1 MGENMKKIILIDGNN
16 LLYRSYYAT
25 AYSGSLLKNSKGF
38 PTNALYGLINML
50 NKIISEEAPTHIM
63 IAFDKGKTFRHD
75 KYKVYKAGRSETP
88 EELKKQFSVA
98 YEVATAMGIKHYEI
112 DNYEADDIIGT
123 FASFVDKIP
132 DAYGLIVSS
141 DKDLLQLITDKVCV
155 KLLKT
160 NDYIMMTKEKFNE
173 VYGISDP
180 KKMVDLKS
188 LMGDASDNIPG
199 VKGIGEK
206 TAISLIQKYGS
217 LDGVYENLD
226 DITGKTREKLINDK
240 ENAYMSYDIATIYK
254 EVPLNL
260 DLDDIK
266 YLGINKTDYEDILTE
281 LEFYSLLKKLNLETD
296 NKPKEV
302 SFTVVKSLDEV
313 RLEEPYG
320 IYLETLGYNYHTD
333 TPLGVSVHDKNNSY
347 YIPFEL
353 LKDSNIFQDGK
364 QKYTY
369 DLKKLVYVFDKFQVQ
384 IDKKMEDIMLISYL
398 LNKNIK
404 TDIAYLANS
413 CGYDIK
419 FYDKIYGSEITYK
432 YPKDDSY
439 IKEVVKK
446 SIFIYNEY
454 QTLYEELQK
463 EDMVT
468 LYHDLE
474 LPLSYVLTKME
485 ENGFLVDIDYLK
497 SMGEDLDKSL
507 AELSNEIYQEAGV
520 TFNILSP
527 KQLADVLFNTMQI
540 PYPKKTKDGAY
551 STSKDILDKLKNR
564 YKIVNLILEYRAI
577 AKMKS
582 NYVVGILNEVLD
594 DGKIHTIYNQ
604 TLTRTG
610 RLSSE
615 RPNLQNIP
623 IRDEQ
628 GKLTRK
634 AFIPS
639 PGYKIASFDY
649 SQIELRVFAHMANA
663 QDMINAFKSG
673 IDIHTKTASQ
683 IFNVPVDEVT
693 KDMRRKAKAVN
704 FGIIY
709 GISSFGLSEDLGI
722 NIDEAKTFIDNYLN
736 TFPGIKDYMDSLV
749 LEAYK
754 TGYVKTLM
762 NRKRIIDEINN
773 KNYIIRQSGE
783 RMALNTPIQGTAA
796 DILKKAMVEIDREME
811 NKKLKSKMLVQVH
824 DELVFEVFEDE
835 IETLRELVTRIM
847 TSTYKLNVPLEVDY
861 EIGDNWYDAK

>member
-1 MGENMKKIILIDGNN
+1 MKKVILIDGNN

-50 NKIISEEAPTHIM
+50 NKIIHEENPTHIM

-75 KYKVYKAGRSETP
+75 KYEVYKAGRSETP
-88 EELKKQFSVA
+88 DELKKQFSVA
-98 YEVATAMGIKHYEI
+98 YDISTAMGIKHYEI

-123 FASFVDKIP
+123 FADFIDKMD
-132 DAYGLIVSS
+132 DAEGLIVSS
-141 DKDLLQLITDKVCV
+141 DKDLLQLITDKVRV

-160 NDYIMMTKEKFNE
+160 NDYIMMTKDKFNE
-173 VYGISDP
+173 VYGIPDP
-180 KKMVDLKS
+180 KKMVDLKA

-199 VKGIGEK
+199 VRGIGEK
-206 TAISLIQKYGS
+206 TAISLIQRFKT

-226 DITGKTREKLINDK
+226 TVTAKTREKLIQDK

-254 EVPLNL
+254 EVPIKL

-266 YLGINKTDYEDILTE
+266 YLGINKVDFENILTE
-281 LEFYSLLKKLNLETD
+281 LEFFSLLKKLNLQDTT
-296 NKPKEV
+296 PKKDIK
-302 SFTVVKSLDEV
+302 FTLVKSLEEV
-313 RLEEPYG
+313 KLEDTYG
-320 IYLETLGYNYHTD
+320 IYLETLGYNYHND
-333 TPLGVSVHDKNNSY
+333 IPLGVSITDKNNNY
-347 YIPFEL
+347 YIPFDL
-353 LKDSNIFQDGK
+353 LKGSKFFDDNK

-369 DLKKLVYVFDKFQVQ
+369 DLKKLVYVFNKFDIK
-384 IDKKMEDIMLISYL
+384 IDKKIEDIMLIGYL

-404 TDIAYLANS
+404 TDVSYLANS
-413 CGYDIK
+413 MGYDIK
-419 FYDKIYGSEITYK
+419 FYDKTYGTEVTCK
-432 YPKDDSY
+432 YPSDDAY
-439 IKEVVKK
+439 IKEIVKK

-454 QTLYEELQK
+454 QGLYDELIK
-463 EDMVT
+463 EDT
-468 LYHDLE
+468 LGLYHDLE
-474 LPLSYVLTKME
+474 LPLSYVLAKME

-497 SMGEDLDKSL
+497 GMGEELDRSL
-507 AELSNEIYQEAGV
+507 AKLSEEIYEEAGV

-527 KQLADVLFNTMQI
+527 KQLGDVLFNTMQI
-540 PYPKKTKDGAY
+540 PYPKKAKVGSY
-551 STSKDILDKLKNR
+551 STSKDILDRLKNR
-564 YKIVNLILEYRAI
+564 YRIVNLILDYRAI
-577 AKMKS
+577 YKMKS
-582 NYVVGILNEVLD
+582 NYVVGIINEVGD
-594 DGKIHTIYNQ
+594 DKRIHTIYNQ

-634 AFIPS
+634 GFIPS

-649 SQIELRVFAHMANA
+649 SQIELRVFAHMAHA
-663 QDMINAFKSG
+663 TDMINAFKSG

-683 IFNVPVDEVT
+683 IFNVDVSEVT

-722 NIDEAKTFIDNYLN
+722 NIDEAKAFIDNYLN
-736 TFPGIKDYMDSLV
+736 TFPGIKDYMNSLV
-749 LEAYK
+749 MEAYR

-811 NKKLKSKMLVQVH
+811 KKKLKSKMLVQVH
-824 DELVFEVFEDE
+824 DELVFEVSEDE
-835 IETLRELVTRIM
+835 IETLREMVTRIM
-847 TSTYKLNVPLEVDY
+847 TSTYKLDVPLEVDY

>member
-1 MGENMKKIILIDGNN
+1 MKKVILIDGNN
-16 LLYRSYYAT
+16 LLFRSYYAT

-50 NKIISEEAPTHIM
+50 NKIIAEENPTHIM

-75 KYKVYKAGRSETP
+75 KYEVYKAGRSETP
-88 EELKKQFSVA
+88 DELKKQFKVA
-98 YEVATAMGIKHYEI
+98 YDVATAMGIKHYEI

-123 FASFVDKIP
+123 FASFIDKED
-132 DAYGLIVSS
+132 DAEGLIVSS
-141 DKDLLQLITDKVCV
+141 DKDLLQLISDKVTV
-155 KLLKT
+155 KLLKS
-160 NDYIMMTKEKFNE
+160 NDYIMMTKEKFKE
-173 VYGISDP
+173 VYGIEDP
-180 KKMVDLKS
+180 KKMVDLKA

-217 LDGVYENLD
+217 LDGVYERLD
-226 DITGKTREKLINDK
+226 DISGKVKEKLALDK
-240 ENAYMSYDIATIYK
+240 DNAYMSYDIATIYRD
-254 EVPLNL
+254 VPINLNF
-260 DLDDIK
+260 DDIK
-266 YLGINKTDYEDILTE
+266 YLGVNKDDFEAILTE
-281 LEFYSLLKKLNLETD
+281 LEFYSLLKKINSD
-296 NKPKEV
+296 NEKPKEIN
-302 SFTVVKSLDEV
+302 FKTVKDLKELK
-313 RLEEPYG
+313 LEEPYS

-333 TPLGVSVHDKNNSY
+333 TPLGIGITTKKCSY
-347 YIPFEL
+347 YVPFDL
-353 LKDSNIFQDGK
+353 LKNTDILNDNK
-364 QKYTY
+364 KKYTY
-369 DLKKLVYVFDKFQVQ
+369 DLKKLLYVFNKYNVSINHD
-384 IDKKMEDIMLISYL
+384 IEDLMLISYL

-404 TDIAYLANS
+404 TDISYLANS
-413 CGYDIK
+413 LGYDIK
-419 FYDKIYGSEITYK
+419 FYDKTYGTEITLK
-432 YPKDDSY
+432 YPKDESY
-439 IKEVVKK
+439 IKEIVHK

-454 QTLYEELQK
+454 NNFYQELEK
-463 EDMVT
+463 EDMIS

-474 LPLSYVLTKME
+474 LPLSYVLVKME
-485 ENGFLVDIDYLK
+485 ENGFLIDKTYLEG
-497 SMGEDLDKSL
+497 MGADLDKSL
-507 AELSNEIYQEAGV
+507 TKLSDEIYEEAGSK
-520 TFNILSP
+520 FNILSP
-527 KQLADVLFNTMQI
+527 KQLGDVLFKTLNI
-540 PYPKKTKDGAY
+540 PYPKKIKDDSY
-551 STSKDILDKLKNR
+551 STSKDILDRLKDN
-564 YKIVNLILEYRAI
+564 YEIVNKILDYRAI
-577 AKMKS
+577 SKMKS
-582 NYVVGILNEVLD
+582 NYVAGILGEVMD

-623 IRDEQ
+623 IRDEL

-649 SQIELRVFAHMANA
+649 SQIELRVFAHMAGA
-663 QDMINAFKSG
+663 TDMINAFKNG
-673 IDIHTKTASQ
+673 LDIHAKTASQ
-683 IFNVPVDEVT
+683 IFNIPIEEVT

-722 NIDEAKTFIDNYLN
+722 NIEEAKMFIDNYLN
-736 TFPGIKDYMDSLV
+736 TFPGIKNYMNSLI
-749 LEAYK
+749 LDAYQK
-754 TGYVKTLM
+754 GYVKTLM

-783 RMALNTPIQGTAA
+783 RIALNTPIQGTAA
-796 DILKKAMVEIDREME
+796 DILKKAMVEIDME
-811 NKKLKSKMLVQVH
+811 LEKRKLKSRMLVQVH

-847 TSTYKLNVPLEVDY
+847 TSTYKLDVPLEVDY

>member
-1 MGENMKKIILIDGNN
+1 MKKVILIDGNN

-50 NKIISEEAPTHIM
+50 NKIIHEENPTHIM

-75 KYKVYKAGRSETP
+75 KYEVYKAGRSETP
-88 EELKKQFSVA
+88 DELKKQFSVA
-98 YEVATAMGIKHYEI
+98 YDISTAMGIKHYEI

-123 FASFVDKIP
+123 FADFIDKMD
-132 DAYGLIVSS
+132 DAEGLIVSS
-141 DKDLLQLITDKVCV
+141 DKDLLQLITDKVRV

-160 NDYIMMTKEKFNE
+160 NDYIMMTKDKFNE
-173 VYGISDP
+173 VYGIPDP
-180 KKMVDLKS
+180 KKMVDLKA

-199 VKGIGEK
+199 VRGIGEK
-206 TAISLIQKYGS
+206 TAISLIQRFKT

-226 DITGKTREKLINDK
+226 NVTSKTREKLIQDK

-254 EVPLNL
+254 EVPIKL
-260 DLDDIK
+260 DLEDIK
-266 YLGINKTDYEDILTE
+266 YLGINKVDFENILTE
-281 LEFYSLLKKLNLETD
+281 LEFFSLLKKLNLQD
-296 NKPKEV
+296 NTKSKDIK
-302 SFTVVKSLDEV
+302 FKIVKSLEEV
-313 RLEEPYG
+313 KLEDTYG
-320 IYLETLGYNYHTD
+320 IYLETLGYNYHND
-333 TPLGVSVHDKNNSY
+333 IPLGVSITDKNNNY
-347 YIPFEL
+347 YIPFDL
-353 LKDSNIFQDGK
+353 LKGSKLFDDDK
-364 QKYTY
+364 LKYTY
-369 DLKKLVYVFDKFQVQ
+369 DLKKLVYVFKKYDIK
-384 IDKKMEDIMLISYL
+384 IDKKIEDIMLIGYL

-404 TDIAYLANS
+404 TDVSYLANS
-413 CGYDIK
+413 MGYDIK
-419 FYDKIYGSEITYK
+419 FYDKTYGTEVTCK
-432 YPKDDSY
+432 YPSDNAY

-454 QTLYEELQK
+454 QGLYDELIK
-463 EDMVT
+463 EDT
-468 LYHDLE
+468 LGLYHDLE
-474 LPLSYVLTKME
+474 LPLSYVLAKME

-497 SMGEDLDKSL
+497 GMGEELDRSL
-507 AELSNEIYQEAGV
+507 AKLSEEIYEEAGV

-527 KQLADVLFNTMQI
+527 KQLGDVLFNTMQI
-540 PYPKKTKDGAY
+540 PYPKRAKVGSY
-551 STSKDILDKLKNR
+551 STSKDILDRLKNR
-564 YKIVNLILEYRAI
+564 YKIVNLILDYRAI

-582 NYVVGILNEVLD
+582 NYVVGIINEVAD
-594 DGKIHTIYNQ
+594 DKRIHTIYNQ

-634 AFIPS
+634 GFIPS

-649 SQIELRVFAHMANA
+649 SQIELRVFAHMAHA
-663 QDMINAFKSG
+663 TDMINAFKSG

-683 IFNVPVDEVT
+683 IFNVDVSEVT

-736 TFPGIKDYMDSLV
+736 TFPGIKDYMNSLV
-749 LEAYK
+749 MEAYR

-811 NKKLKSKMLVQVH
+811 KKKLKSKMLVQVH
-824 DELVFEVFEDE
+824 DELVFEVSEDE
-835 IETLRELVTRIM
+835 IETLREMVTRIM
-847 TSTYKLNVPLEVDY
+847 TSTYKLDVPLEVDY

>member
-1 MGENMKKIILIDGNN
+1 MKKVILIDGNN
-16 LLYRSYYAT
+16 LLFRSYYAT

-50 NKIISEEAPTHIM
+50 NKIIAEENPTHIM

-75 KYKVYKAGRSETP
+75 KYEVYKAGRSETP
-88 EELKKQFSVA
+88 DELKKQFKVA
-98 YEVATAMGIKHYEI
+98 YDVATAMGIKHYEI

-123 FASFVDKIP
+123 FASFIDKED
-132 DAYGLIVSS
+132 DAEGLIVSS
-141 DKDLLQLITDKVCV
+141 DKDLLQLISDKVTV
-155 KLLKT
+155 KLLKS
-160 NDYIMMTKEKFNE
+160 NDYIMMTKEKFKE
-173 VYGISDP
+173 VYGIEDP
-180 KKMVDLKS
+180 KKMVDLKA

-217 LDGVYENLD
+217 LDGVYESLD
-226 DITGKTREKLINDK
+226 DITGKTKEKLTLDK
-240 ENAYMSYDIATIYK
+240 DNAYMSYDIATIYR
-254 EVPLNL
+254 EVPINPNF
-260 DLDDIK
+260 DDIK
-266 YLGINKTDYEDILTE
+266 YLGINKDDFEAILTE
-281 LEFYSLLKKLNLETD
+281 LEFYSLLKKINSD
-296 NKPKEV
+296 NEKPKEIN
-302 SFTVVKSLDEV
+302 FKMITDLKDLK
-313 RLEEPYG
+313 LEEPYS

-333 TPLGVSVHDKNNSY
+333 TPLGIGITTKKCSY
-347 YIPFEL
+347 YVPFEL
-353 LKDSNIFQDGK
+353 LKNTDILNDNK
-364 QKYTY
+364 KKYTY
-369 DLKKLVYVFDKFQVQ
+369 DLKKLLYVFNKYNVSINHD
-384 IDKKMEDIMLISYL
+384 IEDLMLISYL

-404 TDIAYLANS
+404 TDISYLANS
-413 CGYDIK
+413 LGYDIK
-419 FYDKIYGSEITYK
+419 FYDKTYGTEITLK

-439 IKEVVKK
+439 IKEIVHK
-446 SIFIYNEY
+446 SMFIYNEY
-454 QTLYEELQK
+454 NNFYQELEK
-463 EDMVT
+463 EDMIS

-474 LPLSYVLTKME
+474 LPLSYVLVKME
-485 ENGFLVDIDYLK
+485 ENGFLIDKDYLEG
-497 SMGEDLDKSL
+497 MGADLDKTL
-507 AELSNEIYQEAGV
+507 TKLSDEIYEEAGSK
-520 TFNILSP
+520 FNILSP
-527 KQLADVLFNTMQI
+527 KQLGDVLFKTLNI
-540 PYPKKTKDGAY
+540 PYPKKMKDDSY
-551 STSKDILDKLKNR
+551 STSKDILDRLKDN
-564 YKIVNLILEYRAI
+564 YEIVNKILEYRAI

-582 NYVVGILNEVLD
+582 NYVAGILGEVMD

-623 IRDEQ
+623 IRDEL

-649 SQIELRVFAHMANA
+649 SQIELRVFAHMAGA
-663 QDMINAFKSG
+663 TDMINAFKNG
-673 IDIHTKTASQ
+673 LDIHAKTASQ
-683 IFNVPVDEVT
+683 IFNIPIEEVT

-722 NIDEAKTFIDNYLN
+722 NIEEAKTFIDNYLN
-736 TFPGIKDYMDSLV
+736 TFPGIKNYMNSLI
-749 LEAYK
+749 LDAYQK
-754 TGYVKTLM
+754 GYVKTLM

-796 DILKKAMVEIDREME
+796 DILKKAMVEIDME
-811 NKKLKSKMLVQVH
+811 LEKRKLKSKMLVQVH

-847 TSTYKLNVPLEVDY
+847 TSTYKLDVPLEVDY